1 MCRAWLGELIS
12 KNEILVRESES
23 KNHDLS
29 EFYLLVPRG
38 LWYNFT
44 ALLTPRLGREK
55 TEVRLRSIS
64 PGVTTS
70 LSGITRDSETLP
82 GFVVTQVRFTR
93 AGAPGKIATKT
104 SPAKLSIREMR
115 HFWSAGRR
123 RTFQIRTA
131 WDYQLV
137 TRILLWLN
145 TINTG
150 NSATTMARA
159 RKMVCH
165 FTKYFLIVGGRLVKW
180 QLQYNSSN

>member
-44 ALLTPRLGREK
+44 ALLTPGPAGKREDLGETVIHQPRNHIIIWHNKRHREPS
-55 TEVRLRSIS
+55 LGLWSPRS
-64 PGVTTS
+64 G
-70 LSGITRDSETLP
+70 
-82 GFVVTQVRFTR
+82 TR
-93 AGAPGKIATKT
+93 AGSRGKIATKT

-115 HFWSAGRR
+115 HFWSADRR